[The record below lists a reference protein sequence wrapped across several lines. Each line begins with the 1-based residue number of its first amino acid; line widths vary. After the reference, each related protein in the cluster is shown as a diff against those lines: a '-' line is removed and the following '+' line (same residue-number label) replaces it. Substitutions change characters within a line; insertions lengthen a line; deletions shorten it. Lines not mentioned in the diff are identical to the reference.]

1 MMATSAGPFYT
12 QTVPADLTGSLWD
25 ATAAEGAQNFHG
37 ESDFSFS
44 FGHITPRAAGQDPT
58 EDDFSGKW
66 MSAEDAPA
74 MVAEPMRRMTSQ
86 SSNGSSHKNRTIK
99 ASSMKSRPRIL
110 SSVSQGSHMSNFDM
124 AGNAQADFLLHDSD
138 AHSVSSQQMFYPM
151 PMSVGMMNGLSYPT
165 DMLASSIGQ
174 QHMDPTQMRLDFDP
188 SLTGNS
194 PTASWSDSL
203 SPIGGSR
210 TSSPAITEAAWSH
223 VPIGSSSQGST
234 TSHAIAHS
242 PTMSHHPG
250 TGLNATE
257 EFYGN
262 ELLEN
267 SIMGSG
273 FSRRSTSDGES
284 TARDHPLYKN
294 ALPKADGLF
303 HCPWEGR
310 DSCNHKPEKLKC
322 NYDKFVDSHLKP
334 YRCKVDSCENA
345 RFSSTACLL
354 RHERE
359 AHAMHGHGDK
369 PYLCNYEGCDRAV
382 PGCGFPRNWNL
393 RDHMRRV
400 HNDNG
405 SSLNMSTA
413 SHSSRGSQ
421 SASVKGRKRKSKDS
435 ETSAGRKPTS
445 KPSAAEEAAA
455 AAAKAEAPL
464 IEQWWSH
471 RNAIQS
477 YLQRFDNPVAFE
489 VLEQSGEAQEH
500 FAAMD
505 KISRRLR
512 KSRDPHRRSYNH
524 HHSG

>member
-1 MMATSAGPFYT
+1 MNTSAGPFYT
-12 QTVPADLTGSLWD
+12 QAVPTDLTGSLWD
-25 ATAAEGAQNFHG
+25 ATAEGTQNFHG
-37 ESDFSFS
+37 ESEFPFS
-44 FGHITPRAAGQDPT
+44 FGHITPRAMGQDPT

-74 MVAEPMRRMTSQ
+74 MIAEPMRRMTSQ

-110 SSVSQGSHMSNFDM
+110 SSVSQGSQMSTFDM
-124 AGNAQADFLLHDSD
+124 TGNAQADFLLHDTD
-138 AHSVSSQQMFYPM
+138 AHSVSSQPMFYPTL
-151 PMSVGMMNGLSYPT
+151 PMGVGMVNGLSYTT
-165 DMLASSIGQ
+165 DMLPTSMGQ
-174 QHMDPTQMRLDFDP
+174 QHMDPTQMRLDYNP

-194 PTASWSDSL
+194 PTASWSDSF

-234 TSHAIAHS
+234 TSHAIAQS
-242 PTMSHHPG
+242 PTHHPG

-267 SIMGSG
+267 SVMGSG
-273 FSRRSTSDGES
+273 FNRRSSNDGES

-294 ALPKADGLF
+294 ALPQADGLF

-310 DSCNHKPEKLKC
+310 DNCNHKPEKLKC

-369 PYLCNYEGCDRAV
+369 PYLCSYEGCDRAV

-405 SSLNMSTA
+405 SSLNMSAA

-435 ETSAGRKPTS
+435 ESSHSRKPSS

-455 AAAKAEAPL
+455 AAARAEAPL
-464 IEQWWSH
+464 MEQWWSH
-471 RNAIQS
+471 RNAITT

-505 KISRRLR
+505 KISRRLK
-512 KSRDPHRRSYNH
+512 KSRDPHRRSYT